1 MRRIQI
7 HPLHAVVIG
16 IALTAC
22 ASGAGKYV
30 WSSAYKDDP
39 PPAVYLVNAGDLL
52 SIMVWDNDKMS
63 TRQRV
68 RDDGRIS
75 IPLLGDV
82 PVVGEAPEQIAREL
96 EKQLKDSN
104 LVLNPRV
111 TVIVEE
117 EQAFVYVI
125 GAVKAAGKYPL
136 PPGSGVAEA
145 LALAGGLTDFAHRN
159 AIYVIRR
166 TPTPT
171 VIRFTFQSIT
181 AEGDPATLFRLQP
194 GDVVKVE

>member
-1 MRRIQI
+1 MRRILI
-7 HPLHAVVIG
+7 HPAFSFAIAAVLAG
-16 IALTAC
+16 C

-30 WSSAYKDDP
+30 WSNAYKDDP
-39 PPAVYLVNAGDLL
+39 PSPVYLVNAGDLL
-52 SIMVWDNDKMS
+52 SIMVWDNDKIS
-63 TRQRV
+63 TKQRV

-82 PVVGEAPEQIAREL
+82 PVVGQAPEQIAREL
-96 EKQLKDSN
+96 ERSLKDSN

-117 EQAFVYVI
+117 EQAFIYVI
-125 GAVKAAGKYPL
+125 GAVKTAGKYPL

-159 AIYVIRR
+159 GIYVIRR
-166 TPTPT
+166 TPTSA

-181 AEGDPATLFRLQP
+181 AEGDPAALFRLQP